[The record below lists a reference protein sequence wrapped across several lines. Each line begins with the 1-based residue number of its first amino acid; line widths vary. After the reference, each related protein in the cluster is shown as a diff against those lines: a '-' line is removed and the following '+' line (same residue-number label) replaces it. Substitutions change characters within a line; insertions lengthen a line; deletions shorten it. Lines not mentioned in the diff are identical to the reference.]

1 MKVSGTTPPVRT
13 ERVRTG
19 EKKGASRTERSP
31 GFDSISDVT
40 TFCGLSESELTP
52 KVQQALQ
59 ELLHEVSRLYRELDR
74 AQGRIEYLE
83 HLSDE
88 DTLVPLINRRAFVR
102 ELDRYISFSERY
114 GMPSS
119 LIYLDLDGMKRIND
133 KHGHAA
139 GDAVLLHVA
148 DLLRRYLRG
157 SDILARLGGDE
168 FGAILV
174 QADLQNAERK
184 ASELA
189 ELLSRTPLDW
199 EGHEISVSASWG
211 VYRFDGREQVEEA
224 LRNADDQMYERK
236 RNKRERLE
244 ND

>member
-1 MKVSGTTPPVRT
+1 MKVTGTTPPVRT

-19 EKKGASRTERSP
+19 EKKGASQTGRSP
-31 GFDSISDVT
+31 GFDSIADVT

-52 KVQQALQ
+52 KVRHALQ
-59 ELLHEVSRLYRELDR
+59 ELFFEVSRLHQELNQ

-83 HLSDE
+83 QLSDE

-133 KHGHAA
+133 SHGHAA

-148 DLLRRYLRG
+148 ELLRRNLRG

-174 QADLQNAERK
+174 QADLESAERK
-184 ASELA
+184 ANELS
-189 ELLSRTPLDW
+189 ELLSRTPLYW
-199 EGHEISVSASWG
+199 EGHEIPVSASWG

-236 RNKRERLE
+236 RKKQERLE
-244 ND
+244 NG